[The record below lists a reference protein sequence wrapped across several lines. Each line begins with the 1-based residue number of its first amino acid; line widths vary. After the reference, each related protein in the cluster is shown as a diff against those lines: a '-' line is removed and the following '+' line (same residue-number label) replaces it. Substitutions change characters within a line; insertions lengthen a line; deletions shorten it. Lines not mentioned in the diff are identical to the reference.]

1 MKAGEI
7 TAVADTGEEASE
19 SHSELP
25 SAQGF
30 DEGGFNH
37 GIGRNLR
44 KKFYFAGDMA
54 EHFPPLRME
63 EKSYV
68 DTRIVEGL
76 EKAYKGIFRSAELEV
91 VHGDEYAFLFHFN
104 YMGRVISDMKLR
116 EV

>member
-7 TAVADTGEEASE
+7 TAVADAGEEASE

-25 SAQGF
+25 AAQSFGKR
-30 DEGGFNH
+30 GFNH

-44 KKFYFAGDMA
+44 KKFHFAGDMA
-54 EHFPPLRME
+54 EHFSPLRME

-76 EKAYKGIFRSAELEV
+76 EKAYKGVFRSPELEV
-91 VHGDEYAFLFHFN
+91 VHGNQYAFLFHFN
-104 YMGRVISDMKLR
+104 YNGRVISDMKLR